1 MLTPDIYA
9 LRQTFMQERILLSFN
24 GPFTESLIDEIGS
37 ALREH
42 MLALVESPSAITD
55 VFSM

>member
-42 MLALVESPSAITD
+42 KSG
-55 VFSM
+55 